1 MATTHV
7 PDVGMATMMR
17 KARSK
22 THETLIELLMDLTR
36 EYGGIFQ
43 LPGSGPRNLM
53 VSSFALVD
61 ELCDDQ
67 RFDKTLGTGQLEI
80 RGLVGDGLFTAWISE
95 PNWRKAHHIL
105 LPAFSRQA
113 MNGYMPQMLDL
124 ASQLMF
130 KWQRLNPEDEIDVPD
145 DMTRLTLDTIGLCGF
160 GYRFNSFYGTHQHPF
175 DTAIVDALTRA
186 TERQAGAWGADARS
200 LAVDIVGALTRW
212 IRPSPVE
219 RDPISSDPAL
229 GHERKVM
236 NSLVNQVIR
245 ARKAQGPEAIAAR
258 GDLLSYMLTAVDKQ
272 SGERLDVTIRYEI
285 LTFLMAGH
293 ETTSGL
299 LSFALNQLLKHPAA
313 LARAYDE
320 VDRVLGS
327 DPRVLPTCEQVHQ
340 LSYVAQI
347 LKETLRL
354 WPPAPAF
361 TRAPL
366 HETTL
371 GGLYPIT
378 PEDRITVLT
387 IMLRR
392 DTSVR
397 GDDAEQFNPDHFSPE
412 AERAR
417 PANAYKP
424 FGTGR
429 HACIGRE
436 FAMQEATLVL
446 GMLLQR
452 FELIDHTDYHL
463 QLKHALTI
471 KPSNFKIKVRSRT
484 QLDLALVPA
493 MAATTDRPR
502 PVPRSM

>member
-1 MATTHV
+1 
-7 PDVGMATMMR
+7 MR
-17 KARSK
+17 
-22 THETLIELLMDLTR
+22 L
-36 EYGGIFQ
+36 
-43 LPGSGPRNLM
+43 
-53 VSSFALVD
+53 
-61 ELCDDQ
+61 
-67 RFDKTLGTGQLEI
+67 
-80 RGLVGDGLFTAWISE
+80 
-95 PNWRKAHHIL
+95 RK
-105 LPAFSRQA
+105 
-113 MNGYMPQMLDL
+113 
-124 ASQLMF
+124 
-130 KWQRLNPEDEIDVPD
+130 
-145 DMTRLTLDTIGLCGF
+145 
-160 GYRFNSFYGTHQHPF
+160 
-175 DTAIVDALTRA
+175 A
-186 TERQAGAWGADARS
+186 TERQAGAWGADARC
-200 LAVDIVGALTRW
+200 LAVDIVEALTRW

-229 GHERKVM
+229 CHERKVM

-245 ARKAQGPEAIAAR
+245 ARKAQGPEAIAAC
-258 GDLLSYMLTAVDKQ
+258 GNLLSYMLTAADKQ
-272 SGERLDVTIRYEI
+272 SGERLGDVTIRCEI

-299 LSFALNQLLKHPAA
+299 LSFALYLLLKHPAV

-327 DPRVLPTCEQVHQ
+327 DPRVLPTYEQVHQ

-366 HETTL
+366 YETTL

-378 PEDRITVLT
+378 PEDRITVLS
-387 IMLRR
+387 IMLHRE
-392 DTSVR
+392 TSVW

-436 FAMQEATLVL
+436 FAMQVATLVL

-452 FELIDHTDYHL
+452 FELIDQGDYHL
-463 QLKHALTI
+463 QLKHTLTI
-471 KPSNFKIKVRSRT
+471 KPANFKIKVRSRT
-484 QLDLALVPA
+484 RLDFALV
-493 MAATTDRPR
+493 AATTAATSVQEAHHGP
-502 PVPRSM
+502 